1 MRLGFGRRPMP
12 NGEDSNGGVFG
23 VSGVFGVFG
32 VFTVSGVSG
41 MFRLS
46 GVVSS
51 QFGIETT
58 CTGR

>member
-1 MRLGFGRRPMP
+1 MP

-23 VSGVFGVFG
+23 VSGVFGVF
-32 VFTVSGVSG
+32 TVSGVSG
-41 MFRLS
+41 MFGLFRLS